1 MSRTV
6 LFDLDGTLIDSAGDI
21 CAAFEHAAGELGGAA
36 IGHERIVPLIGRPL
50 AFMARELGLSLEPE
64 QERLFEDVYRAR
76 FDALDCAHARV
87 FGGMRELL
95 ESLGPER
102 TGIVTG
108 KIQYQAEHV
117 ARRMDL
123 ASLVRHVQG
132 WRAGL
137 HAKPAPDLLAE
148 ALRAMGVRA
157 PDAVYVGDAPTDVIA
172 AHAAG
177 LRAIAVSW
185 GFGDPAAL
193 RDARPDAI
201 VGDADE
207 LRRAIAG

>member
-1 MSRTV
+1 MSPTV

-36 IGHERIVPLIGRPL
+36 IGSERITPLIGRPL
-50 AFMARELGLSLEPE
+50 ALMARELGLSLQPDA
-64 QERLFEDVYRAR
+64 ERRFEDAYRAR

-87 FGGMRELL
+87 FEGMRELL
-95 ESLGPER
+95 QSLGPER

-123 ASLVRHVQG
+123 APLVRHVQG

-137 HAKPAPDLLAE
+137 QAKPAPDLLVE
-148 ALRAMGVRA
+148 ALTAMGVRA
-157 PDAVYVGDAPTDVIA
+157 SDAVYVGDAPTDVLA
-172 AHAAG
+172 ARAAG

-185 GFGDPAAL
+185 GFGDPSAVRAAL
-193 RDARPDAI
+193 PDAI
-201 VGDADE
+201 VRDAEE
-207 LRRAIAG
+207 LRRAVGA